1 MDNKKYNDIMPE
13 IVNITEENLK
23 EYADQLQFDTLAQ
36 ECIIEDLCKSY
47 NISKDDMFLLI
58 HELKNRGYNVVTKNT
73 NAHLETEG
81 IILPE
86 TSNITLVRNFG
97 HESLVDD
104 LNYEITDNDENV
116 KIMLISDTRF
126 GSIYQQTTILNNLYS
141 KASRLGVKHVFLTGD
156 VVEGIY
162 TGAKSIFNTTLHK
175 FGYEDQAQ
183 LVADCFP
190 RVDGITTY
198 FLTGEHDLSFLKTK
212 EKVDIGKIIESKR
225 EDMIYLGQSRRKV
238 QIIEE
243 GKNGQISLFL
253 QHAKGSVPYTV
264 SYKPQQMINS
274 LRNEDKTDILV
285 TSHFGA
291 SDSFLRRGVRS
302 IQVPTVVKTTPEMRS
317 ASTPVYNTIG
327 GWIVDLEKDSRG
339 NLKNTKQIWI
349 PYYETIE
356 DDYKTAKTLW
366 ISKDKKVY
374 IPQKNKKDEI
384 DKLYSSIKN
393 KEEVDSVLERL
404 NISEFKLDS
413 FIEQFIQKGYNF
425 EIDEVDGKK
434 VFLKKRNYS
443 TKDIK
448 PRLSKLDK
456 ISELW
461 ISDTHLCNEKQQL
474 HMVNKL
480 YEEAKK
486 KGIDTVLHFGDITD
500 GDYQNRPEHKYA
512 LFRLGADR
520 QKDYVISHWPKVDGI
535 TTYIL
540 CGNHDKTHNKNGGV
554 DIVKAICD
562 ARDDLV
568 YVGSDRAIISPK
580 ESPKTKI
587 EMFHPGGGC
596 ASSLS
601 YKNQKYIEKM
611 EPGTKPNLLG
621 TGHYHQSHVL
631 HYRNVISVIIPCLT
645 AKTDFAI
652 TQGLENTMGAY
663 FVDLYVNKKGEVEMF
678 GFEEKRFT
686 QKDVKEDDYE
696 KTKQLVIKKS
706 KK

>member
-291 SDSFLRRGVRS
+291 ADSFLRRGVRS

-349 PYYETIE
+349 PYY
-356 DDYKTAKTLW
+356 
-366 ISKDKKVY
+366 
-374 IPQKNKKDEI
+374 
-384 DKLYSSIKN
+384 
-393 KEEVDSVLERL
+393 
-404 NISEFKLDS
+404 
-413 FIEQFIQKGYNF
+413 
-425 EIDEVDGKK
+425 
-434 VFLKKRNYS
+434 
-443 TKDIK
+443 
-448 PRLSKLDK
+448 
-456 ISELW
+456 
-461 ISDTHLCNEKQQL
+461 
-474 HMVNKL
+474 
-480 YEEAKK
+480 
-486 KGIDTVLHFGDITD
+486 
-500 GDYQNRPEHKYA
+500 
-512 LFRLGADR
+512 
-520 QKDYVISHWPKVDGI
+520 
-535 TTYIL
+535 
-540 CGNHDKTHNKNGGV
+540 
-554 DIVKAICD
+554 
-562 ARDDLV
+562 
-568 YVGSDRAIISPK
+568 
-580 ESPKTKI
+580 
-587 EMFHPGGGC
+587 
-596 ASSLS
+596 
-601 YKNQKYIEKM
+601 
-611 EPGTKPNLLG
+611 
-621 TGHYHQSHVL
+621 
-631 HYRNVISVIIPCLT
+631 
-645 AKTDFAI
+645 
-652 TQGLENTMGAY
+652 
-663 FVDLYVNKKGEVEMF
+663 
-678 GFEEKRFT
+678 
-686 QKDVKEDDYE
+686 
-696 KTKQLVIKKS
+696 
-706 KK
+706 